1 MHSVAAVWGTKSG
14 LLSRSTSGSIRR
26 AGGDV
31 EMHWPEGCPGRD
43 GVQRTRKPQR
53 EEHTAFLC
61 CGLNALYL
69 PGAALGSAQAS
80 AEGHGHAAPGGQA
93 WGCSGPQGSSRFPSQ
108 EPRSA
113 PRRSPTPGRDLAKS
127 PHQPRER
134 LAAAQVSPGVSSR
147 CSQVRWEVSLTIPSS
162 TIRYICRHKQKNS

>member
-1 MHSVAAVWGTKSG
+1 MHSVAAVSGTKSG
-14 LLSRSTSGSIRR
+14 LLSRGASGSIRG

-61 CGLNALYL
+61 WGLNALYL

-80 AEGHGHAAPGGQA
+80 AEGYGHAAPGRQA

-113 PRRSPTPGRDLAKS
+113 APA
-127 PHQPRER
+127 
-134 LAAAQVSPGVSSR
+134 V
-147 CSQVRWEVSLTIPSS
+147 PSS
-162 TIRYICRHKQKNS
+162 QEVPDARPAGTRPSPPGAPALREACGCTSVTWCEQPVLSSALGSMVNRSLLH